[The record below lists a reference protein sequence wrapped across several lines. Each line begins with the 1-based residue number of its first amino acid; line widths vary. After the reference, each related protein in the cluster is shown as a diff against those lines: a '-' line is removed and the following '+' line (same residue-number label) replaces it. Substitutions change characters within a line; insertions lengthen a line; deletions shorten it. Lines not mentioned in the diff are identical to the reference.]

1 MQVSLENMGNLERRL
16 SVAVPLQE
24 IDTEVENRLK
34 NMVRTVRLHGF
45 RPGKVPYRIIA
56 QQYGGQVRQEVLG
69 DKLQRTFGDAV
80 TEQNLRVAGP
90 PKFEAKPLGDGAQDF
105 EYSAT
110 FEIYPEIEVGDLA
123 SAAIMRPQLT
133 IGEAEIDKTIAIL
146 RKQRV
151 HFEPVQRG
159 AETTDQVT
167 IDYRGTIEGAEF
179 EGGQGKDVSVV
190 LGEGR
195 LLPVFEQNISG
206 MRAGESRTFDL
217 EFPADYQAK
226 EVAGKNARFDVTL
239 KAVATPKLPEVDA
252 EFAKSLGIA
261 DGDLDKM
268 RAEIKTNLEREV
280 GRRIQARVKDQVMQA
295 LLDATSFSPPRVMVE
310 IDAQRLKENAIRDLQ
325 TRGIKAADLPPEALP
340 SFDEPARRRV
350 MLGLILAELVKGK
363 DLQPQPAQVRAAVND
378 HARSFEDPEQ
388 VVKWYHQSTE
398 RLREIESMVLE
409 DNVVA
414 WVLGRAKVREES
426 IDFDELMGHQPAAK
440 QDSDSSETRGQNDA

>member
-16 SVAVPLQE
+16 NVAVPLQE

-45 RPGKVPYRIIA
+45 RPGKVPYKIIA
-56 QQYGGQVRQEVLG
+56 RQYGGQVRQEVLG
-69 DKLQRTFGDAV
+69 DKLQRTFGDAIA
-80 TEQNLRVAGP
+80 EQKLRVAGP
-90 PKFEAKPLGDGAQDF
+90 PKFEAKPLADGAQDF

-110 FEIYPEIEVGDLA
+110 FEIYPDIEVGDLTN
-123 SAAIMRPQLT
+123 AAITRPQLT

-146 RKQRV
+146 RKQRM
-151 HFEPVQRG
+151 HFEPLQRA
-159 AETTDQVT
+159 AEPGDQVT
-167 IDYRGTIEGAEF
+167 IDYHGAIEGAEF
-179 EGGQGKDVSVV
+179 EGGQGKDFNVV

-195 LLPVFEQNISG
+195 LLPVFEQNVSG
-206 MRAGESRTFDL
+206 MQAGESKTFDL
-217 EFPADYQAK
+217 DFPADYHGR
-226 EVAGKNARFDVTL
+226 EVAGKKASFKVTL
-239 KAVATPKLPEVDA
+239 KQVAAPKLPDIDA

-268 RAEIKTNLEREV
+268 RTEIKTNLEREA

-295 LLDATSFSPPRVMVE
+295 LLDATSFSPPRIMVE

-340 SFDEPARRRV
+340 SFNEPARRRV
-350 MLGLILAELVKGK
+350 MLGLILAEVVKSK
-363 DLQPQPAQVRAAVND
+363 DLQPQPAQMRAAVNE

-388 VVKWYHQSTE
+388 VVKWYYQSTE

-409 DNVVA
+409 NNVVA
-414 WVLGRAKVREES
+414 WVLKRAKVGDEL
-426 IDFDELMGHQPAAK
+426 IDFDELMGHQSAK
-440 QDSDSSETRGQNDA
+440 QASDRDELRGAA

>member
-16 SVAVPLQE
+16 NVAVPLQE
-24 IDTEVENRLK
+24 IDSEVENRLK

-80 TEQNLRVAGP
+80 AEQNLRVAGP
-90 PKFEAKPLGDGAQDF
+90 PKFEAKPVADGAQDF

-110 FEIYPEIEVGDLA
+110 FEIYPEFEVGDL
-123 SAAIMRPQLT
+123 SNAAIRRPQLV
-133 IGEAEIDKTIAIL
+133 IGEAEIDKTIEIL
-146 RKQRV
+146 RKQRM
-151 HFEPVQRG
+151 HFEPVQRA
-159 AETTDQVT
+159 AETGDQVT
-167 IDYRGTIEGAEF
+167 VDYSGAIDGAEF
-179 EGGQGKDVSVV
+179 EGGQGKDISVV

-206 MRAGESRTFDL
+206 MQAGESKTFDL
-217 EFPADYQAK
+217 DFPADYQGK
-226 EVAGKNARFDVTL
+226 EVAGKTASFEVTL
-239 KAVATPKLPEVDA
+239 KQVSAPKLPEVDA
-252 EFAKSLGIA
+252 EFAKNLGIA
-261 DGDLDKM
+261 DSDLDNM
-268 RAEIKTNLEREV
+268 RAEIKLNLQREA
-280 GRRIQARVKDQVMQA
+280 GRRIQARIKDQVMQA

-350 MLGLILAELVKGK
+350 MLGLILAQLVKGK
-363 DLQPQPAQVRAAVND
+363 DLQPQPAQVRTAVSE

-388 VVKWYHQSTE
+388 VVKWYYQSTE
-398 RLREIESMVLE
+398 RLREIESLVVE

-414 WVLGRAKVREES
+414 WVLGRAKVSDEP
-426 IDFDELMGHQPAAK
+426 IDFDELMGHQSAARRE
-440 QDSDSSETRGQNDA
+440 SNSGEPRGQGDA